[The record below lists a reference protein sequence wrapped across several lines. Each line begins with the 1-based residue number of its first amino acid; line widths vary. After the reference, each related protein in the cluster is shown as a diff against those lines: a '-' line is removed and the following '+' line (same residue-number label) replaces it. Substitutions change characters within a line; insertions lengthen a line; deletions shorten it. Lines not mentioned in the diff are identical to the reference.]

1 MNRAVALLATALL
14 LAGVAGCGGDGA
26 EPGAPKGA
34 TVVLDFTPNAVH
46 SGIYAAQ
53 AEGFYEDA
61 GIDLH
66 VQVPGESTDAPKLL
80 AAGRTDFAILDIT
93 DLGIADEKGLEL
105 VGLMPIVQTPLAAIL
120 ARKDGP
126 VKRPRDLDGHTV
138 GVTGL
143 PSDTA
148 VVDSEVSAD
157 GGDPAGVDEVTIGFN
172 AVASLAAG
180 KVDAATGFWN
190 AEAVEAERQGIPLR
204 VFKVD
209 EFGAPSYPELVLT
222 TTRKE
227 MKEDPELVEGMVEA
241 TTRGYEFTES
251 QPQKALGDLLAANPS
266 LERADQAAQLKVLLP
281 ALKPAP
287 FKDEVL
293 TEWSAWASS
302 RGLLPKPL
310 DVYRAFVVVPV
321 KPKN

>member
-1 MNRAVALLATALL
+1 MRSVVALLATALL
-14 LAGVAGCGGDGA
+14 LAGVAGCGGSGA

-46 SGIYAAQ
+46 TGIYAAQ
-53 AEGFYEDA
+53 AEGFYEKA

-66 VQVPGESTDAPKLL
+66 IQVPGESTDAPKLL
-80 AAGRTDFAILDIT
+80 AAGRTQFAILDIT

-105 VGLMPIVQTPLAAIL
+105 VGLMPIVQEPLAAVL

-126 VKRPRDLDGHTV
+126 VQRPRDMDGHSV

-157 GGDPAGVDEVTIGFN
+157 GGDPAGVDEITIGYN

-190 AEAVEAERQGIPLR
+190 DEAVEAQRQGIPLR

-209 EFGAPSYPELVLT
+209 RYGAPRYPELVLT

-227 MKEDPELVEGMVEA
+227 MKEDPALVADMVAA
-241 TTRGYEFTES
+241 TTRGYNFTVS
-251 QPQKALGDLLAANPS
+251 DPHQALGDILAANPS
-266 LERADQAAQLKVLLP
+266 LERADTAAQLKVLLP
-281 ALKPAP
+281 ALHPDP
-287 FKDEVL
+287 FKESVL
-293 TEWSAWASS
+293 KEWSAWASS
-302 RGLLPKPL
+302 HGLLPKPL
-310 DVYRAFVVVPV
+310 EVKSAFDLGD
-321 KPKN
+321 

>member
-1 MNRAVALLATALL
+1 MRLVVALLATASL
-14 LAGVAGCGGDGA
+14 LAGVAGCGGSGA

-46 SGIYAAQ
+46 TGIYAAQ
-53 AEGFYEDA
+53 AEGFYGDA

-66 VQVPGESTDAPKLL
+66 IQVPGESTDAPKLL
-80 AAGRTDFAILDIT
+80 AAGRTQFAILDIT

-105 VGLMPIVQTPLAAIL
+105 VGLMPIVQEPLAAVL

-126 VKRPRDLDGHTV
+126 VQRPRDMDGHSV

-143 PSDTA
+143 PSDAA

-157 GGDPAGVDEVTIGFN
+157 GGDPAGVDEITIGYN

-190 AEAVEAERQGIPLR
+190 DEAVEAQRQGIPLR

-209 EFGAPSYPELVLT
+209 RYGAPRYPELVLT

-227 MKEDPELVEGMVEA
+227 MKEDPGLVEDMVAA
-241 TTRGYEFTES
+241 TRRGYNFTVTE
-251 QPQKALGDLLAANPS
+251 PQQALADILAANPT
-266 LERADQAAQLKVLLP
+266 LEREDVAAQLKVLLP
-281 ALKPAP
+281 ALHPDP
-287 FKDEVL
+287 FKESVL
-293 TEWSAWASS
+293 KEWSAWASS
-302 RGLLPKPL
+302 HGLLPKPL
-310 DVYRAFVVVPV
+310 DVKSAFDLGS
-321 KPKN
+321 

>member
-1 MNRAVALLATALL
+1 MRRAVALLAAALL
-14 LAGVAGCGGDGA
+14 LAGVAGCGGSGA

-46 SGIYAAQ
+46 TGIYAAQ

-61 GIDLH
+61 GVDLH
-66 VQVPGESTDAPKLL
+66 IQVPGESTDAPKLL
-80 AAGRTDFAILDIT
+80 AAGRTQFAILDIT
-93 DLGIADEKGLEL
+93 DLGLADEQGLEL
-105 VGLMPIVQTPLAAIL
+105 VGLMPIVQQPLAAIL

-157 GGDPAGVDEVTIGFN
+157 GGDPSGVDEITIGYN

-190 AEAVEAERQGIPLR
+190 DEAVEAARQGIPLR

-209 EFGAPSYPELVLT
+209 EYGAPRYPELVLT

-227 MKEDPELVEGMVEA
+227 LEAEPELVESMLSA
-241 TTRGYEFTES
+241 TRRGYNFTVS
-251 QPQKALGDLLAANPS
+251 KPQRALGDILAANPS
-266 LERADQAAQLKVLLP
+266 LERADTDAQLKVLLP
-281 ALKPAP
+281 SLKPLP
-287 FKDEVL
+287 FKESVL
-293 TEWSAWASS
+293 KEWSAWASS
-302 RGLLPKPL
+302 HDLLPKPL
-310 DVYRAFVVVPV
+310 EVRKAFDLG
-321 KPKN
+321 N

>member
-1 MNRAVALLATALL
+1 MRRAVALLAAALL

-34 TVVLDFTPNAVH
+34 TLVLDFEPNAVH
-46 SGIYAAQ
+46 TGIYAAL
-53 AEGFYEDA
+53 AEGFYEKA

-66 VQVPGESTDAPKLL
+66 IQVPGETTDAPKLL
-80 AAGRTDFAILDIT
+80 AAGRTQFAILDIT

-105 VGLMPIVQTPLAAIL
+105 VGLMPIVHAPLAAIL

-126 VKRPRDLDGHTV
+126 VQRPRDLDGHTV

-157 GGDPAGVDEVTIGFN
+157 GGDPAGVKKVTIGFN
-172 AVASLAAG
+172 AVPSLAAG

-190 AEAVEAERQGIPLR
+190 AEAVELERQGTPLN

-209 EFGAPSYPELVLT
+209 EFGAPTYPELILT
-222 TTRKE
+222 TTRKTLE
-227 MKEDPELVEGMVEA
+227 EDPKLVEGMVAA
-241 TTRGYEFTES
+241 TTKGYEFTES
-251 QPQKALGDLLAANPS
+251 LPSKALDDLVAANGS
-266 LERADQAAQLKVLLP
+266 LERAAQAAQLKVLLP

-287 FKDEVL
+287 FDEAVL
-293 TEWSAWASS
+293 QEWSAWASKHE
-302 RGLLPKPL
+302 LLPEPADIKQTFEL
-310 DVYRAFVVVPV
+310 G
-321 KPKN
+321 K

>member
-1 MNRAVALLATALL
+1 MRLVVALLATALL
-14 LAGVAGCGGDGA
+14 LAGVAGCGGSGA

-46 SGIYAAQ
+46 TGIYAAQ
-53 AEGFYEDA
+53 AEGFYGEA

-66 VQVPGESTDAPKLL
+66 IQVPGESTDAPKLL
-80 AAGRTDFAILDIT
+80 AAGRTQFAILDIT

-105 VGLMPIVQTPLAAIL
+105 VGLMPIVQEPLAAVL

-126 VKRPRDLDGHTV
+126 VQRPRDMDGHSV

-157 GGDPAGVDEVTIGFN
+157 GGDPAGVDEITIGYN

-190 AEAVEAERQGIPLR
+190 DEAVEAQRQGIPLR

-209 EFGAPSYPELVLT
+209 RYGAPRYPELVLT

-227 MKEDPELVEGMVEA
+227 MKEDPSLVEGMVAA
-241 TTRGYEFTES
+241 TRRGYNFTVTEPR
-251 QPQKALGDLLAANPS
+251 QALGDILAANPT
-266 LERADQAAQLKVLLP
+266 LEREDVAAQLKVLLP
-281 ALKPAP
+281 ALHPDP
-287 FKDEVL
+287 FKESVL
-293 TEWSAWASS
+293 EEWSAWASS
-302 RGLLPKPL
+302 HGLLPKPL
-310 DVYRAFVVVPV
+310 DVRKTFDLGT
-321 KPKN
+321 

>member
-1 MNRAVALLATALL
+1 MRWAVALLATVLL
-14 LAGVAGCGGDGA
+14 LAGVAGCGGNGA

-34 TVVLDFTPNAVH
+34 SVVLDFEPNAVH

-66 VQVPGESTDAPKLL
+66 VQAPGESTDAPKLL

-105 VGLMPIVQTPLAAIL
+105 VGLMPIVQQPLAAIL
-120 ARKDGP
+120 ARRDGP
-126 VKRPRDLDGHTV
+126 VKRPRDLDGHSV

-157 GGDPAGVDEVTIGFN
+157 GGDPAEVDEVTIGFN
-172 AVASLAAG
+172 AVASLAAR

-227 MKEDPELVEGMVEA
+227 LEDEPDLVEGMVEA
-241 TTRGYEFTES
+241 TTRGYELTES
-251 QPQKALGDLLAANPS
+251 RPQKALDDLLAANKS

-287 FKDEVL
+287 FDEAVL
-293 TEWSAWASS
+293 KEWSAWASS
-302 RGLLPKPL
+302 HDLLPEPA
-310 DVYRAFVVVPV
+310 DVQETFDLSES
-321 KPKN
+321 N

>member
-1 MNRAVALLATALL
+1 MRRSAALLAAALL
-14 LAGVAGCGGDGA
+14 LAGLAGCGGSGA

-34 TVVLDFTPNAVH
+34 TVVLDFTPNPVH
-46 SGIYAAQ
+46 SGIYAAE
-53 AEGFYEDA
+53 AEDFYKKA

-66 VQVPGESTDAPKLL
+66 IQVPGESTDAPKLL

-93 DLGIADEKGLEL
+93 DLGIAAEKGLEL
-105 VGLMPIVQTPLAAIL
+105 VGVMPIVQAPLAAVL

-157 GGDPAGVDEVTIGFN
+157 GGDPAGVEEVTIGFN

-190 AEAVEAERQGIPLR
+190 AEAVEAERRGIPLR

-209 EFGAPSYPELVLT
+209 EFGAPTYPELVLT
-222 TTRKE
+222 TTRK
-227 MKEDPELVEGMVEA
+227 MLEDEPELVAGMVEA
-241 TTRGYEFTES
+241 TTRGYELVES
-251 QPQKALGDLLAANPS
+251 DPPKALSDLLAANPS
-266 LERADQAAQLKVLLP
+266 LQHADQAAQLKVLLP

-287 FKDEVL
+287 FKESVL
-293 TEWSAWASS
+293 KEWSAWATSHE
-302 RGLLPKPL
+302 LLPEPL
-310 DVYRAFVVVPV
+310 DVKSAFDLSSSGG
-321 KPKN
+321 

>member
-1 MNRAVALLATALL
+1 MRRAVALLAAALL
-14 LAGVAGCGGDGA
+14 CAGLAACGGSGA

-34 TVVLDFTPNAVH
+34 TLVLDFTPNAVH
-46 SGIYAAQ
+46 TGIYAAQ

-66 VQVPGESTDAPKLL
+66 IQAPGESTDAPKLL

-105 VGLMPIVQTPLAAIL
+105 VGLMPIVQEPLAAIL

-126 VKRPRDLDGHTV
+126 VVRPRDLDGHTV

-148 VVDSEVSAD
+148 VVESEVSAD
-157 GGDPAGVDEVTIGFN
+157 GGDPGGVDEVTIGFN

-209 EFGAPSYPELVLT
+209 EYGAPTYPELVLT

-227 MKEDPELVEGMVEA
+227 LREEPAMVEDMVAA
-241 TTRGYEFTES
+241 TGRGYNLTVAD
-251 QPQKALGDLLAANPS
+251 PQQALGDLLAANPS
-266 LERADQAAQLKVLLP
+266 IERADAAAQLRVLLP
-281 ALKPAP
+281 ALSPVGFREP
-287 FKDEVL
+287 VL
-293 TEWSAWASS
+293 KEWSAWASS
-302 RGLLPKPL
+302 HGLLPKPL
-310 DVYRAFVVVPV
+310 DVRKAFDLR
-321 KPKN
+321 N

>member
-1 MNRAVALLATALL
+1 MRRAVALLAAALL
-14 LAGVAGCGGDGA
+14 LAGVAGCGGSGA

-66 VQVPGESTDAPKLL
+66 IQLPGESTDAPKLL

-105 VGLMPIVQTPLAAIL
+105 VGLMPIVQAPLAAVL
-120 ARKDGP
+120 ARRDGP
-126 VKRPRDLDGHTV
+126 VKSPRDLDGHTV

-148 VVDSEVSAD
+148 VVRSEVAGD
-157 GGDPAGVDEVTIGFN
+157 GGDPDGVDEVTIGFN
-172 AVASLAAG
+172 AVSALAAG

-209 EFGAPSYPELVLT
+209 RYGAPHYPELILT

-227 MKEDPELVEGMVEA
+227 LEAEPALVEDIVAA
-241 TTRGYEFTES
+241 TRRGYNFAVTE
-251 QPQKALGDLLAANPS
+251 PKDALGDLVAANPS
-266 LERADQAAQLKVLLP
+266 LERADQAAQLRVLLP
-281 ALKPAP
+281 DLKPLP
-287 FKDEVL
+287 FDQAVL
-293 TEWSAWASS
+293 QEWSAWASEHE
-302 RGLLPKPL
+302 LLPKPA
-310 DVYRAFVVVPV
+310 DVAKTFDLP
-321 KPKN
+321 